1 MEKLN
6 SFDQLLNY
14 PIENGL
20 SYETHIDEKRFYIS
34 TNDPLLNTKYIT
46 FKQQD
51 ITFCAYD
58 SYAAKSGTTR
68 TFTGIY
74 SSIRLRPEM
83 EMELSRKHWT
93 DYFLVFNKR
102 RIGVGLIDKNFT
114 ISAAKNWNFQSV
126 LSEKDA
132 LLFLELEKQIKPL
145 KLVIQHNYIPI
156 ITELKGQHVIGLE
169 TNQWLSQKENVDYF
183 FNHGAKLINNLIKS
197 SRQFF

>member
-1 MEKLN
+1 MENLN

-34 TNDPLLNTKYIT
+34 INDPLLNTKYIT
-46 FKQQD
+46 FQQHD

-58 SYAAKSGTTR
+58 SYTAKSGTTR

-74 SSIRLRPEM
+74 SSIHLKPEM
-83 EMELSRKHWT
+83 EMELSGKHWT

-102 RIGVGLIDKNFT
+102 RIGVDLIDKNFT

-132 LLFLELEKQIKPL
+132 LLFLELEKQIMPL

-169 TNQWLSQKENVDYF
+169 TNQWLSEKENVDYLL
-183 FNHGAKLINNLIKS
+183 NHGAKLINNLIKS
-197 SRQFF
+197 SRQHF